1 MPRLFLATSNR
12 HKTAE
17 VAAILGAD
25 WQVEDL
31 AAHPGLTL
39 PEETGETF
47 EANAIIKAQGGSAAL
62 PGTLVLADDS
72 GLEVDILKGAPG
84 VYSARYAGVDAT
96 DAANRQKLKNELR
109 VLAGNPGQSFPG
121 RFRCCMALVRDG
133 AVLKVTHGV
142 IEGRLL
148 LREQGAGGFG
158 YDPLFLPNGHKM
170 TFGLLS
176 DVIKNQ
182 LSHRAA
188 ALREMR
194 EWLDAHRDGA

>member
-1 MPRLFLATSNR
+1 MPRLFLATSNP

-17 VAAILGAD
+17 VAAILGES
-25 WQVEDL
+25 WEVEDL
-31 AAHPGLTL
+31 RAHPGLTL

-47 EANAIIKAQGGSAAL
+47 EANAIIKAQGGSAAMR
-62 PGTLVLADDS
+62 GVWVLADDS

-84 VYSARYAGVDAT
+84 VYSARYAGPGAT
-96 DAANRQKLKNELR
+96 DEANRTRLKNELR
-109 VLAGNPGQSFPG
+109 VLAANPGQAFPG

-133 AVLKVTHGV
+133 KLLKVTHGT

-148 LREQGAGGFG
+148 LREQGTRGFG
-158 YDPLFLPNGHKM
+158 YDPLFVPNGHKES
-170 TFGLLS
+170 FGMLS
-176 DVIKNQ
+176 DTIKNR

-194 EWLDAHRDGA
+194 EWLDAHMDEA